1 MSSSGV
7 AMERMTR
14 RLIFGLFTGSIVLV
28 AAAGE
33 VAAQAPVVLD
43 ASAQAAWRRVRQAL
57 TPQQQANEARAF
69 MAALA
74 TANGRRIVPAMDARD
89 RASGRPVSLDEPA
102 LLQRPQAH
110 EVTLSVGGQFLTF
123 SPLSRTSLEVLLG
136 H

>member
-1 MSSSGV
+1 
-7 AMERMTR
+7 MERMTR
-14 RLIFGLFTGSIVLV
+14 RLILGVFTGLTTVV
-28 AAAGE
+28 AAGRD
-33 VAAQAPVVLD
+33 VAAQAGPVLD
-43 ASAQAAWRRVRQAL
+43 ASAQAAWLRVRQAL

-89 RASGRPVSLDEPA
+89 RASGRPVSLDDPA

-123 SPLSRTSLEVLLG
+123 RPLSRTSLEALLG
-136 H
+136 R